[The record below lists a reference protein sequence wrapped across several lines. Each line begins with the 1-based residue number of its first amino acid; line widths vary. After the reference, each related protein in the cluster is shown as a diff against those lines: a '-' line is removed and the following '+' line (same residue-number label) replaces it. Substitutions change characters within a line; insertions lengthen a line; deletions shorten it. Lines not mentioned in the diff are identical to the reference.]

1 MQKPGS
7 AYLINLIALVFLCLA
22 FGASHAGTPEAV
34 TAPASQTSVSQTA
47 HEKPASQA
55 LAKRRILR
63 EKPRQ
68 QLTGFFKI
76 GIALNI
82 AMMLTFAWWAVR
94 QWRLTGKSDKDS

>member
-7 AYLINLIALVFLCLA
+7 AYLINLVALVFLCLA
-22 FGASHAGTPEAV
+22 FGASHAETTVATPS
-34 TAPASQTSVSQTA
+34 SQASVSQKTG

-55 LAKRRILR
+55 PAKRRILR

-94 QWRLTGKSDKDS
+94 QWRLTGKSGKDS

>member
-22 FGASHAGTPEAV
+22 FGASHAETPVA
-34 TAPASQTSVSQTA
+34 TPSPQASVSQAT